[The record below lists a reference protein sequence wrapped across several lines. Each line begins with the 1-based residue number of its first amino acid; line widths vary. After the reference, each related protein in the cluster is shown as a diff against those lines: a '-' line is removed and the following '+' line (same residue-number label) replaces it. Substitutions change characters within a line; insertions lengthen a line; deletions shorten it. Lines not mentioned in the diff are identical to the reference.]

1 MSNQTVKAL
10 STSFGISCSLL
21 KQFIKVC
28 PKNIWEENFGG
39 WPIWHQVYHALNAVD
54 FFTMGAGLPASTP
67 PLAEEAASL
76 EAWAGDGL
84 SQEKMLG
91 YAAEMEEKGK
101 AFLNSLNDA
110 QLAQKNEAL
119 SKELGD
125 ETTYAAV
132 IAMMSG
138 HTLYH
143 LGSCDAALRQHGLKG
158 VF

>member
-1 MSNQTVKAL
+1 MSNQTAKAL
-10 STSFGISCSLL
+10 STSFGISFSLL

-39 WPIWHQVYHALNAVD
+39 WPIWQQVYHALNAVD

-101 AFLNSLNDA
+101 AFLNSLNDT

-119 SKELGD
+119 SK
-125 ETTYAAV
+125 
-132 IAMMSG
+132 
-138 HTLYH
+138 
-143 LGSCDAALRQHGLKG
+143 
-158 VF
+158 